1 MTPFHTVPAATL
13 LVLAACAPLPS
24 EPPAP
29 SPGGAAACNPEA
41 LSSEFVGQDASVIF
55 ATTFTAPIR
64 IIRPGDAVTED
75 FNPARINFVLDA
87 NERVT
92 RVYCG

>member
-1 MTPFHTVPAATL
+1 MSPFTPLLAASAL
-13 LVLAACAPLPS
+13 LFTACAPLP
-24 EPPAP
+24 PG
-29 SPGGAAACNPEA
+29 SPLQVSDSTASCNAEV
-41 LSSEFVGQDASVIF
+41 LSSEFVGQDASVLL

-92 RVYCG
+92 QVYCG

>member
-1 MTPFHTVPAATL
+1 MTQLPLLIAAPAL
-13 LVLAACAPLPS
+13 LLAACAPLPS
-24 EPPAP
+24 SGPVGPV
-29 SPGGAAACNPEA
+29 SCNAEA
-41 LSSEFVGQDASVIF
+41 LTSEFVGQDAGVIF

-64 IIRPGDAVTED
+64 VIRPGDAVSED
-75 FNPARINFVLDA
+75 FNSARINFVLDA